1 MHVIAQA
8 HTFHWVATYR
18 CAGIKIWLRWLQV
31 ITALAWRFDFMG
43 FKRRIRSLNE
53 ALYLI
58 KWSGCVDRMKWLRWL
73 NEVAALAE
81 WSGCVGWTKWLRWQN
96 EVAVLAERSGCVGW
110 KKRLRWLKEAAELAE
125 RSGCVCW
132 KKRLSWLNEVAELA
146 EWSGWVGWIRAASP
160 LGVPPDLQSG
170 VRKVRPLFSGIC
182 NPQYQALIR
191 ETFSLEADCKSAK
204 KAVEPFLS
212 ADCKSAGTPTD
223 HNAYEP

>member
-58 KWSGCVDRMKWLRWL
+58 KWSGCVGRMKWLRWL

-81 WSGCVGWTKWLRWQN
+81 WSGCVGWTKWLRWLK
-96 EVAVLAERSGCVGW
+96 EAVALAERSGWVGW
-110 KKRLRWLKEAAELAE
+110 KKWLCLLKEA
-125 RSGCVCW
+125 
-132 KKRLSWLNEVAELA
+132 AELA
-146 EWSGWVGWIRAASP
+146 EWSGWVGWMKWLSWLNTCRKSARRSAGFAIRRKKGSTAFF
-160 LGVPPDLQSG
+160 GDLQSPVPG
-170 VRKVRPLFSGIC
+170 SHQRNILAWGGL
-182 NPQYQALIR
+182 QIR
-191 ETFSLEADCKSAK
+191 EKSGRAFF
-204 KAVEPFLS
+204 VCGLQIRR
-212 ADCKSAGTPTD
+212 
-223 HNAYEP
+223 NAYGP

>member
-58 KWSGCVDRMKWLRWL
+58 KWSGCVGRMKWLRWL

-81 WSGCVGWTKWLRWQN
+81 WSGCVGWTKWLRWLK
-96 EVAVLAERSGCVGW
+96 EAVALAERSGWVGW
-110 KKRLRWLKEAAELAE
+110 KKWLCLLKEA
-125 RSGCVCW
+125 
-132 KKRLSWLNEVAELA
+132 AELA

-223 HNAYEP
+223 HNAYGP